1 MAFTTSNGT
10 TLKVNVRPDFLEFR
24 KSLDGELKTLQN
36 EKAYQFPIKINGQ
49 DAIKTIREYTGE
61 VSKLDGS
68 LKKVTFTTEQYTDA
82 QGKVL
87 RDAKG
92 HVLKNASEQIT
103 KISASMKDAS
113 KNAKDLGVG
122 LRDFSGTL
130 LKVAEFQ
137 IITKIL
143 NLATSA
149 MSEAISTVKEYDD
162 ALTEFKKVSDLS
174 GESLDEYTEKLG
186 KLGGEVART
195 RTEMVASATEFKKS
209 GFSDEDSAQL
219 AKISEMYRNTADE
232 AISSAESAGFIVS
245 QMKAYNNETEG
256 FAQHTI
262 DAINNVSDNMAVSS
276 SDISDGLSKTSS
288 AMSALGNSFE
298 ESMAMVAGATEV
310 LHGQATKVARGLR
323 TIGNNFA
330 NQAKKAGTLTYQ
342 VNDVTQ
348 SLSLLD
354 EQTGDLKSTYSI
366 FEELSKEWQNMSNAE
381 KQSIAIQYAGKNQF
395 EVFMAEMNQFT
406 SVQKAYNL
414 AVNDNGMATK
424 ENEKYM
430 ESLTAKLT
438 ALKQQFQE
446 LALGDGGL
454 SYLLKLLIDVGTV
467 VVKFANTDIGQLII
481 GLTALNTIAPKI
493 VISFEKLKAIQAFT
507 GMSKGIKLAY
517 QDMVGLFNLIKS
529 GGVGAITMLSKAEAT
544 SVILTGATLV
554 IAGIYGITKA
564 IEYFAT
570 SQKRAIENA
579 DNAIQAWVDAEDEVD
594 SLNSKIEDIGKQ
606 IDAIKAK
613 GYISVTDEQQL
624 TLLTNEKKQLQEQ
637 VKLQKTLA
645 EIAKAKADAQVAKA
659 MTEKKTY
666 NTESA
671 GYGSELFGSIRKS
684 GTIYEQVNDD
694 IKSYDILM
702 EHISAYE
709 QEVDKLNKKKNLS
722 WQEQGHLRAYNEA
735 ITEAKDKLN
744 DYTDSISKNTDTIMN
759 QYKAYAEQG
768 VEFDKMPKELQKAI
782 NSINVMSY
790 AISDNARA
798 ITDQESLFDALS
810 SAVDEPINSL
820 DDFIE
825 KQGLTED
832 QAKKVKDAFED
843 GDYIKAYALAM
854 NDASNSAEGLSDDLE
869 NVADNSDV
877 ISGVANT
884 MSEIG
889 SAYDTLS
896 SAVEEYNSNG
906 ALSVETLASLSKLS
920 PQYLACLVDENGQ
933 LRLNADSMDALA
945 TASKNAA
952 IQTLMD
958 SASKDM
964 LAVATGNAKNMSDLA
979 TQAINNVGNAS
990 EISGQKAANGAKG
1003 YDMLADAMTK
1013 AITAGGGKVTNKVK
1027 DNVDKVRKIYG
1038 GLIDAVIKT
1047 DYKISRKTATTKRDT
1062 SANRAN
1068 TDSLKKQTDA
1078 LKEQQDAIKK
1088 EVDDYKSVI
1097 SYIQDKVKK
1106 YQDSL
1111 KEQKD
1116 AETKALESQ
1125 IKTLKEKAEAR
1136 NKYFDDE
1143 IEKLEKAK
1151 DAEEEYWNSQIDA
1164 IKTANEKIEDN
1175 IKLQELQQA
1184 LQIAQNSRL
1193 RVYKEGEGFVYTQ
1206 DQQAISEAQKNLKE
1220 YERQQEYEKQIQDLE
1235 NNRDKKVKIYE
1246 QQIQDLKDKQ
1256 EKEKE
1261 QYDLEEENL
1270 DKHKEAIE
1278 AKWDEQIAY
1287 WDKWLEKFSDGV
1299 NSYETEQNRLKAIQ
1313 LTGIDFENKGW
1324 QTRLGNLDAFVN
1336 AYTAKLRQLQDINTQ
1351 YENAQ
1356 KQYQASHGSSYGGGT
1371 PTYNPAPS
1379 RPYRPAT
1386 SSISTVSVGGVSY
1399 RVGGVY
1405 SHPKGLWYKGE
1416 SDYKWRKTSTNYVH
1430 AFQIIGSGRN
1440 SSGQYLRVKGRS
1452 GDIYDIDA
1460 KDLKKHPLKFVAP
1473 AVKPFYTGVSSV
1485 DSNQVALVGDSP
1497 TNHELVIGSK
1507 LNGQMMNLPKGSGVV
1522 NNKATNTL
1530 AGVLNQ
1536 LGVVS
1541 SNFGKSIGTL
1551 TNNHPTESW
1560 VIENVTINGANIHDA
1575 NTFANA
1581 ILNLKSE
1588 ALQRAHRR

>member
-1 MAFTTSNGT
+1 MAFTTSNGA

-24 KSLDGELKTLQN
+24 KSLDGEIKTLQN

-68 LKKVTFTTEQYTDA
+68 LKKVTFTTEQYTNA

-87 RDAKG
+87 RDAQG

-298 ESMAMVAGATEV
+298 ESMAMVSGATEV

-342 VNDVTQ
+342 VNGVTQ

-454 SYLLKLLIDVGTV
+454 SYLLKLLTDIGTIV
-467 VVKFANTDIGQLII
+467 LKLANTDFGKFAITLTAIDVILGKTIVKLSAIKDANIYTTMVALFQLIK
-481 GLTALNTIAPKI
+481 T
-493 VISFEKLKAIQAFT
+493 
-507 GMSKGIKLAY
+507 
-517 QDMVGLFNLIKS
+517 D
-529 GGVGAITMLSKAEAT
+529 GVGAIGALSTAEKT
-544 SVILTGATLV
+544 SVILTGASLV

-564 IEYFAT
+564 IEYFST
-570 SQKRAIENA
+570 SQKRAIESA

-594 SLNSKIEDIGKQ
+594 SLNSKMKDIEQQ

-624 TLLTNEKKQLQEQ
+624 TLLTNEKKQLEEQ

-666 NTESA
+666 NTEGA
-671 GYGSELFGSIRKS
+671 GYGSELVGSMRKS

-722 WQEQGHLRAYNEA
+722 WQEQSHLRAYNEA

-790 AISDNARA
+790 AMSDNARA

-810 SAVDEPINSL
+810 SAVDKPINSL

-854 NDASNSAEGLSDDLE
+854 NDASNSAENLSDDLE
-869 NVADNSDV
+869 NVAENSNA
-877 ISGVANT
+877 ISGVSTT

-896 SAVEEYNSNG
+896 SAIEEYNNNG

-933 LRLNADSMDALA
+933 LRLNTDSLDALA

-979 TQAINNVGNAS
+979 TQAINNVGDAS
-990 EISGQKAANGAKG
+990 EISGQKAMNGAKG
-1003 YDMLADAMTK
+1003 YDMLAEAMTK
-1013 AITAGGGKVTNKVK
+1013 AITAGGGKVTDKVK
-1027 DNVDKVRKIYG
+1027 NDVDKVRKIYG
-1038 GLIDAVIKT
+1038 GLIDAVVKT
-1047 DYKISRKTATTKRDT
+1047 DYKISRKTSTTKRDT

-1078 LKEQQDAIKK
+1078 LKEQQDALKK

-1106 YQDSL
+1106 YQDTL
-1111 KEQKD
+1111 KDQKD
-1116 AETKALESQ
+1116 AETKAIESQ
-1125 IKTLKEKAEAR
+1125 IKALKEHAEAR

-1184 LQIAQNSRL
+1184 LQVAQNSRL

-1220 YERQQEYEKQIQDLE
+1220 YERQQAYEKQIQDLE

-1371 PTYNPAPS
+1371 PTYT
-1379 RPYRPAT
+1379 PYRPST
-1386 SSISTVSVGGVSY
+1386 SHSSSSLQTSTVTVGGKSY

-1416 SDYKWRKTSTNYVH
+1416 SDYKWHQTSTNYVH
-1430 AFQIIGSGRN
+1430 AFQVIGSGRN
-1440 SSGQYLRVKGRS
+1440 SSGKYLRVKGRS
-1452 GDIYDIDA
+1452 GDIYDIDE
-1460 KDLKKHPLKFVAP
+1460 KYLKSKPLKYVAP

-1485 DSNQVALVGDSP
+1485 DSNQMALVGDSP

-1522 NNKATNTL
+1522 NNKSTNTL

-1536 LGVVS
+1536 LGTVS

-1551 TNNHPTESW
+1551 TNNYPTESW

-1575 NTFANA
+1575 DTFANA

>member
-1 MAFTTSNGT
+1 
-10 TLKVNVRPDFLEFR
+10 
-24 KSLDGELKTLQN
+24 
-36 EKAYQFPIKINGQ
+36 
-49 DAIKTIREYTGE
+49 
-61 VSKLDGS
+61 
-68 LKKVTFTTEQYTDA
+68 
-82 QGKVL
+82 
-87 RDAKG
+87 
-92 HVLKNASEQIT
+92 
-103 KISASMKDAS
+103 
-113 KNAKDLGVG
+113 
-122 LRDFSGTL
+122 
-130 LKVAEFQ
+130 
-137 IITKIL
+137 
-143 NLATSA
+143 
-149 MSEAISTVKEYDD
+149 
-162 ALTEFKKVSDLS
+162 
-174 GESLDEYTEKLG
+174 
-186 KLGGEVART
+186 
-195 RTEMVASATEFKKS
+195 
-209 GFSDEDSAQL
+209 
-219 AKISEMYRNTADE
+219 
-232 AISSAESAGFIVS
+232 
-245 QMKAYNNETEG
+245 
-256 FAQHTI
+256 
-262 DAINNVSDNMAVSS
+262 
-276 SDISDGLSKTSS
+276 
-288 AMSALGNSFE
+288 
-298 ESMAMVAGATEV
+298 
-310 LHGQATKVARGLR
+310 
-323 TIGNNFA
+323 
-330 NQAKKAGTLTYQ
+330 
-342 VNDVTQ
+342 
-348 SLSLLD
+348 
-354 EQTGDLKSTYSI
+354 
-366 FEELSKEWQNMSNAE
+366 MSNAE

-414 AVNDNGMATK
+414 AVNDNSMATK

-454 SYLLKLLIDVGTV
+454 SHLLKLLIDVGTV

-481 GLTALNTIAPKI
+481 GLTALNAISPKI
-493 VISFEKLKAIQAFT
+493 IMNFEKLKAVQTFT

-564 IEYFAT
+564 IEYFST

-579 DNAIQAWVDAEDEVD
+579 DNAIQAWKDAEDEVD

-645 EIAKAKADAQVAKA
+645 KIAKEKADAQVAKA

-666 NTESA
+666 NTEDA
-671 GYGSELFGSIRKS
+671 RDGSELVDSMRKS

-694 IKSYDILM
+694 IKSYEILM

-709 QEVDKLNKKKNLS
+709 REVDKLNKKKNLS
-722 WQEQGHLRAYNEA
+722 WQEQSYLRSYNES
-735 ITEAKDKLN
+735 IKVAKDRLN

-768 VEFDKMPKELQKAI
+768 VAFDKMPKELQKAI
-782 NSINVMSY
+782 NSINLMSY
-790 AISDNARA
+790 AMSDNARA

-843 GDYIKAYALAM
+843 GDYIKAYSLAM
-854 NDASNSAEGLSDDLE
+854 NDASNSAEGLSDNLE
-869 NVADNSDV
+869 DVAENSNA
-877 ISGVANT
+877 ISGVSQT

-896 SAVEEYNSNG
+896 SAEEEYNNNG

-920 PQYLACLVDENGQ
+920 PQYLACLIDQNGQ
-933 LRLNADSMDALA
+933 LKLNTNSLDDLA

-979 TQAINNVGNAS
+979 TQAINNVGDAS
-990 EISGQKAANGAKG
+990 EISGQKAMNGAKG

-1013 AITAGGGKVTNKVK
+1013 AITAGGGKVTDKVK
-1027 DNVDKVRKIYG
+1027 GDVDKVRKIYG

-1047 DYKISRKTATTKRDT
+1047 DYKISRKTSTTKRDT

-1078 LKEQQDAIKK
+1078 LKKQQDALKK

-1106 YQDSL
+1106 YQDTL

-1136 NKYFDDE
+1136 NKYFDNE
-1143 IEKLEKAK
+1143 IERLEKAK

-1220 YERQQEYEKQIQDLE
+1220 YERQQAYEKQIQDLE

-1371 PTYNPAPS
+1371 PTYT
-1379 RPYRPAT
+1379 PYRPST
-1386 SSISTVSVGGVSY
+1386 RHSSSSLQVSTVTVGGKSY
-1399 RVGGVY
+1399 RVGGIY
-1405 SHPKGLWYKGE
+1405 SHPTGLWYKGE
-1416 SDYKWRKTSTNYVH
+1416 SDYKWHKTSTNHVH

-1440 SSGQYLRVKGRS
+1440 SSGKYLRVKGRS
-1452 GDIYDIDA
+1452 GDIYDIDE
-1460 KDLKKHPLKFVAP
+1460 KDLKKKPLKYVSS
-1473 AVKPFYTGVSSV
+1473 AVNPYYTGVSSV

-1507 LNGQMMNLPKGSGVV
+1507 LNGRVMNLPKGSGVV

>member
-1 MAFTTSNGT
+1 
-10 TLKVNVRPDFLEFR
+10 
-24 KSLDGELKTLQN
+24 
-36 EKAYQFPIKINGQ
+36 
-49 DAIKTIREYTGE
+49 
-61 VSKLDGS
+61 
-68 LKKVTFTTEQYTDA
+68 
-82 QGKVL
+82 
-87 RDAKG
+87 
-92 HVLKNASEQIT
+92 
-103 KISASMKDAS
+103 
-113 KNAKDLGVG
+113 
-122 LRDFSGTL
+122 
-130 LKVAEFQ
+130 
-137 IITKIL
+137 
-143 NLATSA
+143 
-149 MSEAISTVKEYDD
+149 
-162 ALTEFKKVSDLS
+162 
-174 GESLDEYTEKLG
+174 
-186 KLGGEVART
+186 
-195 RTEMVASATEFKKS
+195 
-209 GFSDEDSAQL
+209 
-219 AKISEMYRNTADE
+219 
-232 AISSAESAGFIVS
+232 
-245 QMKAYNNETEG
+245 
-256 FAQHTI
+256 
-262 DAINNVSDNMAVSS
+262 
-276 SDISDGLSKTSS
+276 
-288 AMSALGNSFE
+288 
-298 ESMAMVAGATEV
+298 
-310 LHGQATKVARGLR
+310 
-323 TIGNNFA
+323 
-330 NQAKKAGTLTYQ
+330 
-342 VNDVTQ
+342 
-348 SLSLLD
+348 
-354 EQTGDLKSTYSI
+354 
-366 FEELSKEWQNMSNAE
+366 MSNAE

-414 AVNDNGMATK
+414 AVNDNSMATK

-481 GLTALNTIAPKI
+481 GLTALNAISPKI
-493 VISFEKLKAIQAFT
+493 IMNFEKLKAVQTFT

-564 IEYFAT
+564 IEYFST

-579 DNAIQAWVDAEDEVD
+579 DNAIQEWKDAEDEVD

-645 EIAKAKADAQVAKA
+645 EIAKKKADAQVAKA

-666 NTESA
+666 NTEDTS
-671 GYGSELFGSIRKS
+671 YGSEFVGSFGVDSIRKKS

-694 IKSYDILM
+694 IKSYEILM
-702 EHISAYE
+702 EHISSYE
-709 QEVDKLNKKKNLS
+709 REVDKLNKKKNLS
-722 WQEQGHLRAYNEA
+722 WQEQANLRAYNKSLTIA
-735 ITEAKDKLN
+735 NDKLN

-768 VEFDKMPKELQKAI
+768 VAFDKMPKELQKAI
-782 NSINVMSY
+782 NSINLMSY
-790 AISDNARA
+790 AMSDNARA

-843 GDYIKAYALAM
+843 GDYIKAYSLAM

-869 NVADNSDV
+869 DVAENSNA
-877 ISGVANT
+877 ISGVSQI

-896 SAVEEYNSNG
+896 SAEEEYNNNG

-920 PQYLACLVDENGQ
+920 PQYLACLIDENGQ
-933 LRLNADSMDALA
+933 LRLNTDSLDALA

-979 TQAINNVGNAS
+979 TQAINNVGDAS
-990 EISGQKAANGAKG
+990 EISGQKAMNGAKG

-1013 AITAGGGKVTNKVK
+1013 AITAGGGKVTDKVK
-1027 DNVDKVRKIYG
+1027 GDVDKVRKIYG

-1047 DYKISRKTATTKRDT
+1047 DYKISRKTSTTKRDT

-1068 TDSLKKQTDA
+1068 TDSIKKQTDA
-1078 LKEQQDAIKK
+1078 LKKQQDALKK

-1106 YQDSL
+1106 YQDTL

-1136 NKYFDDE
+1136 NKYFDNE

-1206 DQQAISEAQKNLKE
+1206 DQQAISEAQKHLKE
-1220 YERQQEYEKQIQDLE
+1220 YERQQAYEKQIQDLE
-1235 NNRDKKVKIYE
+1235 DNRDKKVKIYE

-1256 EKEKE
+1256 EKEK
-1261 QYDLEEENL
+1261 
-1270 DKHKEAIE
+1270 
-1278 AKWDEQIAY
+1278 
-1287 WDKWLEKFSDGV
+1287 
-1299 NSYETEQNRLKAIQ
+1299 
-1313 LTGIDFENKGW
+1313 
-1324 QTRLGNLDAFVN
+1324 
-1336 AYTAKLRQLQDINTQ
+1336 
-1351 YENAQ
+1351 
-1356 KQYQASHGSSYGGGT
+1356 
-1371 PTYNPAPS
+1371 
-1379 RPYRPAT
+1379 
-1386 SSISTVSVGGVSY
+1386 
-1399 RVGGVY
+1399 
-1405 SHPKGLWYKGE
+1405 
-1416 SDYKWRKTSTNYVH
+1416 
-1430 AFQIIGSGRN
+1430 
-1440 SSGQYLRVKGRS
+1440 
-1452 GDIYDIDA
+1452 
-1460 KDLKKHPLKFVAP
+1460 
-1473 AVKPFYTGVSSV
+1473 
-1485 DSNQVALVGDSP
+1485 
-1497 TNHELVIGSK
+1497 
-1507 LNGQMMNLPKGSGVV
+1507 
-1522 NNKATNTL
+1522 
-1530 AGVLNQ
+1530 
-1536 LGVVS
+1536 
-1541 SNFGKSIGTL
+1541 
-1551 TNNHPTESW
+1551 
-1560 VIENVTINGANIHDA
+1560 
-1575 NTFANA
+1575 
-1581 ILNLKSE
+1581 
-1588 ALQRAHRR
+1588 

>member
-1 MAFTTSNGT
+1 
-10 TLKVNVRPDFLEFR
+10 
-24 KSLDGELKTLQN
+24 
-36 EKAYQFPIKINGQ
+36 
-49 DAIKTIREYTGE
+49 
-61 VSKLDGS
+61 
-68 LKKVTFTTEQYTDA
+68 
-82 QGKVL
+82 
-87 RDAKG
+87 
-92 HVLKNASEQIT
+92 
-103 KISASMKDAS
+103 
-113 KNAKDLGVG
+113 
-122 LRDFSGTL
+122 
-130 LKVAEFQ
+130 
-137 IITKIL
+137 
-143 NLATSA
+143 
-149 MSEAISTVKEYDD
+149 
-162 ALTEFKKVSDLS
+162 
-174 GESLDEYTEKLG
+174 
-186 KLGGEVART
+186 
-195 RTEMVASATEFKKS
+195 
-209 GFSDEDSAQL
+209 
-219 AKISEMYRNTADE
+219 
-232 AISSAESAGFIVS
+232 
-245 QMKAYNNETEG
+245 
-256 FAQHTI
+256 
-262 DAINNVSDNMAVSS
+262 
-276 SDISDGLSKTSS
+276 
-288 AMSALGNSFE
+288 
-298 ESMAMVAGATEV
+298 
-310 LHGQATKVARGLR
+310 
-323 TIGNNFA
+323 
-330 NQAKKAGTLTYQ
+330 
-342 VNDVTQ
+342 
-348 SLSLLD
+348 
-354 EQTGDLKSTYSI
+354 
-366 FEELSKEWQNMSNAE
+366 MSNAE

-454 SYLLKLLIDVGTV
+454 SHLLKLLTDIGTV
-467 VVKFANTDIGQLII
+467 TLKVANTDFGKFVIT
-481 GLTALNTIAPKI
+481 LTALDVVLGKTI
-493 VISFEKLKAIQAFT
+493 VKLST
-507 GMSKGIKLAY
+507 IKDANMY
-517 QDMVGLFNLIKS
+517 TTMVALFQLIRTD
-529 GGVGAITMLSKAEAT
+529 GVGAIETLTTAEKT
-544 SVILTGATLV
+544 SVLLTGASLV

-564 IEYFAT
+564 IEYFST
-570 SQKRAIENA
+570 SQKRAIESA

-637 VKLQKTLA
+637 VRLQKTLA

-666 NTESA
+666 NTEGA
-671 GYGSELFGSIRKS
+671 GYGSELFGSMRKS

-694 IKSYDILM
+694 IKSYEILM

-709 QEVDKLNKKKNLS
+709 REVDKLNKKKNLS
-722 WQEQGHLRAYNEA
+722 WQEQANLRAYNEA

-759 QYKAYAEQG
+759 QYKAYAKQG
-768 VEFDKMPKELQKAI
+768 VEFDKMPKALQKAI

-790 AISDNARA
+790 AMSDNARA

-843 GDYIKAYALAM
+843 GDYIKAYSLAM

-869 NVADNSDV
+869 NVAENSNA
-877 ISGVANT
+877 ISGVSDT

-896 SAVEEYNSNG
+896 SAVEEYNNNG
-906 ALSVETLASLSKLS
+906 ALSVETLTSLSKLS

-933 LRLNADSMDALA
+933 LRLNTDSLDALA

-979 TQAINNVGNAS
+979 TQAINNVGNAA
-990 EISGQKAANGAKG
+990 EVSGQQAMNGAKG

-1013 AITAGGGKVTNKVK
+1013 AITAGSGKVTNKVK
-1027 DNVDKVRKIYG
+1027 NDVDKVRKIYG
-1038 GLIDAVIKT
+1038 GLIDAVVKT
-1047 DYKISRKTATTKRDT
+1047 DYKISRKTSTTKRDT

-1068 TDSLKKQTDA
+1068 ADSLKKQTDA
-1078 LKEQQDAIKK
+1078 LKEQQEAIKK

-1151 DAEEEYWNSQIDA
+1151 DAEEEYWNYQIDA

-1220 YERQQEYEKQIQDLE
+1220 YERQQAYEKQIQELE
-1235 NNRDKKVKIYE
+1235 DNRDKKAKIYE
-1246 QQIQDLKDKQ
+1246 QQIQNIKNKQ

-1278 AKWDEQIAY
+1278 EKWDEQIAY
-1287 WDKWLEKFSDGV
+1287 WDKWIEKFSDGV

-1371 PTYNPAPS
+1371 PTYT
-1379 RPYRPAT
+1379 PYRPST
-1386 SSISTVSVGGVSY
+1386 SHSSSSSSLQTSTVTVGGKSY
-1399 RVGGVY
+1399 RIGGVY
-1405 SHPKGLWYKGE
+1405 SHPKGLWYRGE
-1416 SDYKWRKTSTNYVH
+1416 SDYKWHQTSTNHVH
-1430 AFQIIGSGRN
+1430 AFQVIGSGRN
-1440 SSGQYLRVKGRS
+1440 SSGKYLRVKGRS
-1452 GDIYDIDA
+1452 GDIYDIDE
-1460 KDLKKHPLKFVAP
+1460 KYLKSKPLKYVAP

>member
-1 MAFTTSNGT
+1 MAFTTSNGA

-103 KISASMKDAS
+103 KISASIKDAS
-113 KNAKDLGVG
+113 KNTKDLGVG

-149 MSEAISTVKEYDD
+149 MSEAVSTVKEYDD

-276 SDISDGLSKTSS
+276 SDISNGLSKTSS

-342 VNDVTQ
+342 VNGVTQ

-395 EVFMAEMNQFT
+395 EVFMAEMNQFA

-414 AVNDNGMATK
+414 AVNDNSMATK

-454 SYLLKLLIDVGTV
+454 SSLLKLLVDVGTV
-467 VVKFANTDIGQLII
+467 VVKFANTDIGKLII
-481 GLTALNTIAPKI
+481 SLTALNTIVPKI
-493 VISFEKLKAIQAFT
+493 VTNFGKLKAVEAFT
-507 GMSKGIKLAY
+507 SMSKGIKLAY
-517 QDMVGLFNLIKS
+517 QDIVGLFNLIKS
-529 GGVGAITMLSKAEAT
+529 GGVGAITMLSKAEKT

-579 DNAIQAWVDAEDEVD
+579 DNAIQAWVDAEDKVD

-624 TLLTNEKKQLQEQ
+624 TLLTNEKKQLEEQ

-645 EIAKAKADAQVAKA
+645 EIAKTKADAQVAKA
-659 MTEKKTY
+659 MTEKKSYSTL
-666 NTESA
+666 NSNGTAE
-671 GYGSELFGSIRKS
+671 FPVKR

-694 IKSYDILM
+694 IKSYETLIKL
-702 EHISAYE
+702 ISQYE
-709 QEVDKLNKKKNLS
+709 EQLDELGNKKNPS
-722 WQEQGHLRAYNEA
+722 WSEKDNMRALETQIEY
-735 ITEAKDKLN
+735 TRDKLN

-768 VEFDKMPKELQKAI
+768 VEFDKMPKALQKAI
-782 NSINVMSY
+782 NSINLMSY
-790 AISDNARA
+790 AMSDNAKA
-798 ITDQESLFDALS
+798 ITDQASLFDALS
-810 SAVDEPINSL
+810 SAVDEPINSI

-832 QAKKVKDAFED
+832 QAKKVKDAFEN
-843 GDYIKAYALAM
+843 GDYIKAYSLAM

-869 NVADNSDV
+869 DVAENSNA
-877 ISGVANT
+877 ISGVSST
-884 MSEIG
+884 MSEIS

-896 SAVEEYNSNG
+896 SAIEEYNNNG

-933 LRLNADSMDALA
+933 LRLNTDSLDALA

-990 EISGQKAANGAKG
+990 EVSGQKAANGAKG

-1013 AITAGGGKVTNKVK
+1013 AITAGGGKVTAKVK
-1027 DNVDKVRKIYG
+1027 GDVDKVRKIYG

-1047 DYKISRKTATTKRDT
+1047 DYKVSRKTSTTKRDT

-1068 TDSLKKQTDA
+1068 TDSIKRQTDA
-1078 LKEQQDAIKK
+1078 LKEQRDAIKK

-1106 YQDSL
+1106 YQDTL

-1116 AETKALESQ
+1116 AEIKAIESQ
-1125 IKTLKEKAEAR
+1125 IKALKERAEAR

-1220 YERQQEYEKQIQDLE
+1220 YERQQAYEKQIQDLE
-1235 NNRDKKVKIYE
+1235 DNRDKKVKIYE
-1246 QQIQDLKDKQ
+1246 QQIQDLKNKQ

-1324 QTRLGNLDAFVN
+1324 QARLGNLDAFVN

-1371 PTYNPAPS
+1371 PTYT
-1379 RPYRPAT
+1379 PYRP
-1386 SSISTVSVGGVSY
+1386 SSSHSRPSTPSRSTVTVGGKSY
-1399 RVGGVY
+1399 IVGGVY
-1405 SHPKGLWYKGE
+1405 SHAKGITYRDE
-1416 SDYKWRKTSTNYVH
+1416 SSRKWKKTSSNYKHGV
-1430 AFQIIGSGRN
+1430 QIIGVARDTNGDF
-1440 SSGQYLRVKGRS
+1440 LRVRSRTGAILNFYAQDIKGKFKYKS
-1452 GDIYDIDA
+1452 GKTSAY
-1460 KDLKKHPLKFVAP
+1460 
-1473 AVKPFYTGVSSV
+1473 YTGVSSV

-1522 NNKATNTL
+1522 NNKSTNTL

-1536 LGVVS
+1536 LGTLS

>member
-1 MAFTTSNGT
+1 MAFTTSNGA

-143 NLATSA
+143 NLAISA

-342 VNDVTQ
+342 VNGVTQ

-454 SYLLKLLIDVGTV
+454 SYLLKLLTDIGTV
-467 VVKFANTDIGQLII
+467 VLKLANTDFGKFAITLTAIDVILGKTIVKLGAIKDANIYTTMVALFQLIK
-481 GLTALNTIAPKI
+481 T
-493 VISFEKLKAIQAFT
+493 
-507 GMSKGIKLAY
+507 
-517 QDMVGLFNLIKS
+517 D
-529 GGVGAITMLSKAEAT
+529 GVGAIGALSAAEKT
-544 SVILTGATLV
+544 SVILTGASLV

-570 SQKRAIENA
+570 SQKRAIEGA
-579 DNAIQAWVDAEDEVD
+579 DNAIQEWVDAENEVD

-645 EIAKAKADAQVAKA
+645 EIAKTKADAQVAKA
-659 MTEKKTY
+659 MQEKKAYSTL
-666 NTESA
+666 NSDGTAVFPEK
-671 GYGSELFGSIRKS
+671 R

-694 IKSYDILM
+694 IKSYETLTKL
-702 EHISAYE
+702 ISQYE
-709 QEVDKLNKKKNLS
+709 EQLDKLGSKKNPS
-722 WQEQGHLRAYNEA
+722 WLEKDNMRALETQIGH
-735 ITEAKDKLN
+735 TKDKLN

-782 NSINVMSY
+782 NSINLMSY
-790 AISDNARA
+790 AMSDNARA

-820 DDFIE
+820 DDFIK

-832 QAKKVKDAFED
+832 QAKKVKDAFEH

-854 NDASNSAEGLSDDLE
+854 NYASNSAEGLSDDLE
-869 NVADNSDV
+869 NVADKSNA

-884 MSEIG
+884 MSKIG

-920 PQYLACLVDENGQ
+920 PQYLACLIDENGQ
-933 LRLNADSMDALA
+933 LRLNADGMNALTDNMDALA

-1047 DYKISRKTATTKRDT
+1047 DYKVSRKTATTKRDT

-1405 SHPKGLWYKGE
+1405 SHPKGLSYKGE

-1430 AFQIIGSGRN
+1430 AFQVIGSGRN
-1440 SSGQYLRVKGRS
+1440 SSGRYLRVKGRS

>member
-1 MAFTTSNGT
+1 MAFTTSNGA

-61 VSKLDGS
+61 VSQLDGS

-143 NLATSA
+143 NLTTSA

-342 VNDVTQ
+342 VNGVTQ

-354 EQTGDLKSTYSI
+354 EQTGDLKGTYSI

-414 AVNDNGMATK
+414 AVNDNSMATK

-454 SYLLKLLIDVGTV
+454 SYLLKLLTDIGTV
-467 VVKFANTDIGQLII
+467 TLKVANTDFGKFVIT
-481 GLTALNTIAPKI
+481 LTALDVVLGKTI
-493 VISFEKLKAIQAFT
+493 VKLST
-507 GMSKGIKLAY
+507 IKDANMY
-517 QDMVGLFNLIKS
+517 TTMAALFQLIKTD
-529 GGVGAITMLSKAEAT
+529 GVGAIETLTTAEKT
-544 SVILTGATLV
+544 SVILTGASLV

-564 IEYFAT
+564 IEYFST
-570 SQKRAIENA
+570 SQKRAIESA

-606 IDAIKAK
+606 IDAIKSK

-666 NTESA
+666 NTEGA
-671 GYGSELFGSIRKS
+671 GYGSELVGSMRKS

-694 IKSYDILM
+694 IKSYEILM
-702 EHISAYE
+702 EHISSYE
-709 QEVDKLNKKKNLS
+709 REVDKLNKKKNLS
-722 WQEQGHLRAYNEA
+722 WQEQSYLRAYNES
-735 ITEAKDKLN
+735 ITVAKDKLN

-782 NSINVMSY
+782 NSINLMSY
-790 AISDNARA
+790 AMSDNARA

-869 NVADNSDV
+869 NVADNSNA
-877 ISGVANT
+877 ISGVSDT

-896 SAVEEYNSNG
+896 SAVEEYNNNG

-979 TQAINNVGNAS
+979 TQAINNVGDAS
-990 EISGQKAANGAKG
+990 EISGQKAMNGAKG

-1038 GLIDAVIKT
+1038 GLIDAVVKT
-1047 DYKISRKTATTKRDT
+1047 DYKISRKTSTTKRDT

-1116 AETKALESQ
+1116 AETKALETQ

-1143 IEKLEKAK
+1143 INKLERAK
-1151 DAEEEYWNSQIDA
+1151 EAEEEYWNSQIDA
-1164 IKTANEKIEDN
+1164 IKNANEKIEDN

-1184 LQIAQNSRL
+1184 LQKAQSARL

-1220 YERQQEYEKQIQDLE
+1220 YERQQAYEKQIQELE
-1235 NNRDKKVKIYE
+1235 DNRDKKVKIYE

-1371 PTYNPAPS
+1371 PTYNLAPS

-1522 NNKATNTL
+1522 NNKSTNTL

-1536 LGVVS
+1536 LGTLS
-1541 SNFGKSIGTL
+1541 SNFGRNIGTL
-1551 TNNHPTESW
+1551 TNNHTAESW
-1560 VIENVTINGANIHDA
+1560 IVENVTINGANIHDA

-1581 ILNLKSE
+1581 ILNLKFE

>member
-1 MAFTTSNGT
+1 
-10 TLKVNVRPDFLEFR
+10 
-24 KSLDGELKTLQN
+24 
-36 EKAYQFPIKINGQ
+36 
-49 DAIKTIREYTGE
+49 
-61 VSKLDGS
+61 
-68 LKKVTFTTEQYTDA
+68 
-82 QGKVL
+82 
-87 RDAKG
+87 
-92 HVLKNASEQIT
+92 
-103 KISASMKDAS
+103 
-113 KNAKDLGVG
+113 
-122 LRDFSGTL
+122 
-130 LKVAEFQ
+130 
-137 IITKIL
+137 
-143 NLATSA
+143 
-149 MSEAISTVKEYDD
+149 
-162 ALTEFKKVSDLS
+162 
-174 GESLDEYTEKLG
+174 
-186 KLGGEVART
+186 
-195 RTEMVASATEFKKS
+195 
-209 GFSDEDSAQL
+209 
-219 AKISEMYRNTADE
+219 
-232 AISSAESAGFIVS
+232 
-245 QMKAYNNETEG
+245 
-256 FAQHTI
+256 
-262 DAINNVSDNMAVSS
+262 
-276 SDISDGLSKTSS
+276 
-288 AMSALGNSFE
+288 
-298 ESMAMVAGATEV
+298 
-310 LHGQATKVARGLR
+310 
-323 TIGNNFA
+323 
-330 NQAKKAGTLTYQ
+330 
-342 VNDVTQ
+342 
-348 SLSLLD
+348 
-354 EQTGDLKSTYSI
+354 
-366 FEELSKEWQNMSNAE
+366 MSNAE

-454 SYLLKLLIDVGTV
+454 NYLLKLLIDVGTV
-467 VVKFANTDIGQLII
+467 VLKLANTDFGKFAITLTAIDVILGKTIVKLSAIKDANIYTTMVALFQLIK
-481 GLTALNTIAPKI
+481 T
-493 VISFEKLKAIQAFT
+493 
-507 GMSKGIKLAY
+507 
-517 QDMVGLFNLIKS
+517 D
-529 GGVGAITMLSKAEAT
+529 GVGAIGALSAAEKT
-544 SVILTGATLV
+544 SVILTGASLV

-564 IEYFAT
+564 IEYFST
-570 SQKRAIENA
+570 SQKRAIESA
-579 DNAIQAWVDAEDEVD
+579 DNAIQEWVDAEDKVD

-637 VKLQKTLA
+637 VRLQKTLA

-666 NTESA
+666 TTLNSDGTAKFPEK
-671 GYGSELFGSIRKS
+671 R

-694 IKSYDILM
+694 IKSYETLTKTI
-702 EHISAYE
+702 AQYE
-709 QEVDKLNKKKNLS
+709 EELDKLNNKKNPS
-722 WQEQGHLRAYNEA
+722 WLDKDNARALETQIGY
-735 ITEAKDKLN
+735 TKDKLD

-782 NSINVMSY
+782 NSINLMSY
-790 AISDNARA
+790 AMSDNARA

-843 GDYIKAYALAM
+843 GDYIKAYSLAM

-869 NVADNSDV
+869 NVAENSNA
-877 ISGVANT
+877 ISGVSDT

-896 SAVEEYNSNG
+896 SAVEEYNNNG

-933 LRLNADSMDALA
+933 LRLNTDSLDALA

-990 EISGQKAANGAKG
+990 EVSGQKAMNGAKG

-1013 AITAGGGKVTNKVK
+1013 AITAGGGKVTDKVK
-1027 DNVDKVRKIYG
+1027 GDVNKVRKIYG

-1047 DYKISRKTATTKRDT
+1047 DYKVSRKTSTTKRDT

-1068 TDSLKKQTDA
+1068 TDSIKKQTDA
-1078 LKEQQDAIKK
+1078 LKEQQDALKK

-1220 YERQQEYEKQIQDLE
+1220 YERQQAYEKQIQELE
-1235 NNRDKKVKIYE
+1235 DNRDKKVKIYE
-1246 QQIQDLKDKQ
+1246 QQIQDLKNKQ

-1371 PTYNPAPS
+1371 PTYTPYRPSSSRPSAPS
-1379 RPYRPAT
+1379 RSAVT
-1386 SSISTVSVGGVSY
+1386 VGGKSY
-1399 RVGGVY
+1399 YIGGVY
-1405 SHPKGLWYKGE
+1405 SHPKGLAYYGE
-1416 SDYKWRKTSTNYVH
+1416 ADRKLHSTSTNYVH
-1430 AFQIIGSGRN
+1430 AFQVIGSGSN
-1440 SSGQYLRVKGRS
+1440 MAGQRYLRVKGRS
-1452 GDIYDIDA
+1452 GAIYDIYA
-1460 KDLKKHPLKFVAP
+1460 QALKKKPLKYVAS

-1536 LGVVS
+1536 LGTVS

-1560 VIENVTINGANIHDA
+1560 VIENVTINGANINDA

>member
-1 MAFTTSNGT
+1 M
-10 TLKVNVRPDFLEFR
+10 
-24 KSLDGELKTLQN
+24 
-36 EKAYQFPIKINGQ
+36 
-49 DAIKTIREYTGE
+49 
-61 VSKLDGS
+61 
-68 LKKVTFTTEQYTDA
+68 
-82 QGKVL
+82 
-87 RDAKG
+87 
-92 HVLKNASEQIT
+92 
-103 KISASMKDAS
+103 
-113 KNAKDLGVG
+113 
-122 LRDFSGTL
+122 
-130 LKVAEFQ
+130 
-137 IITKIL
+137 
-143 NLATSA
+143 
-149 MSEAISTVKEYDD
+149 
-162 ALTEFKKVSDLS
+162 
-174 GESLDEYTEKLG
+174 
-186 KLGGEVART
+186 
-195 RTEMVASATEFKKS
+195 
-209 GFSDEDSAQL
+209 
-219 AKISEMYRNTADE
+219 
-232 AISSAESAGFIVS
+232 
-245 QMKAYNNETEG
+245 
-256 FAQHTI
+256 
-262 DAINNVSDNMAVSS
+262 
-276 SDISDGLSKTSS
+276 
-288 AMSALGNSFE
+288 
-298 ESMAMVAGATEV
+298 
-310 LHGQATKVARGLR
+310 
-323 TIGNNFA
+323 
-330 NQAKKAGTLTYQ
+330 
-342 VNDVTQ
+342 
-348 SLSLLD
+348 
-354 EQTGDLKSTYSI
+354 
-366 FEELSKEWQNMSNAE
+366 
-381 KQSIAIQYAGKNQF
+381 
-395 EVFMAEMNQFT
+395 
-406 SVQKAYNL
+406 
-414 AVNDNGMATK
+414 
-424 ENEKYM
+424 
-430 ESLTAKLT
+430 
-438 ALKQQFQE
+438 
-446 LALGDGGL
+446 
-454 SYLLKLLIDVGTV
+454 
-467 VVKFANTDIGQLII
+467 
-481 GLTALNTIAPKI
+481 
-493 VISFEKLKAIQAFT
+493 
-507 GMSKGIKLAY
+507 
-517 QDMVGLFNLIKS
+517 
-529 GGVGAITMLSKAEAT
+529 
-544 SVILTGATLV
+544 
-554 IAGIYGITKA
+554 
-564 IEYFAT
+564 
-570 SQKRAIENA
+570 
-579 DNAIQAWVDAEDEVD
+579 
-594 SLNSKIEDIGKQ
+594 NSKIEDIGKQ

-613 GYISVTDEQQL
+613 GYISVTDKQQL
-624 TLLTNEKKQLQEQ
+624 TLLTNEKKQLEEQ

-645 EIAKAKADAQVAKA
+645 KIAKTKADAQVAKA
-659 MTEKKTY
+659 MQEKKTY
-666 NTESA
+666 STLNSDGTAVFPEK
-671 GYGSELFGSIRKS
+671 R

-694 IKSYDILM
+694 IKSYETLTKLK
-702 EHISAYE
+702 SQYE
-709 QEVDKLNKKKNLS
+709 EQLDKLGSKKNPS
-722 WQEQGHLRAYNEA
+722 WLEKDNMRALETQIGH
-735 ITEAKDKLN
+735 TKDKLN

-790 AISDNARA
+790 AMSDNARA

-810 SAVDEPINSL
+810 SAVDAPIKSL

-869 NVADNSDV
+869 GVAENSNA
-877 ISGVANT
+877 ISGVSTT

-896 SAVEEYNSNG
+896 SAIEEYNNNG

-933 LRLNADSMDALA
+933 LRLNTDSLDALA

-979 TQAINNVGNAS
+979 TQAINNVGDAS

-1013 AITAGGGKVTNKVK
+1013 AITAGGGKVTDKVK
-1027 DNVDKVRKIYG
+1027 NDVDKVRKIYG
-1038 GLIDAVIKT
+1038 GLIDAVVKT
-1047 DYKISRKTATTKRDT
+1047 DYKISRKTSTTKRDT

-1068 TDSLKKQTDA
+1068 TDSIKKQTDA
-1078 LKEQQDAIKK
+1078 LKEQQDALKK

-1106 YQDSL
+1106 YQDTL
-1111 KEQKD
+1111 KDQKD
-1116 AETKALESQ
+1116 AETKAIESQ
-1125 IKTLKEKAEAR
+1125 IKALKEHAEAR

-1184 LQIAQNSRL
+1184 LQVAQNSRL

-1220 YERQQEYEKQIQDLE
+1220 YERQQAYEKQIQDLE

-1261 QYDLEEENL
+1261 QYDLEEDNL
-1270 DKHKEAIE
+1270 DKHKDAIE

-1371 PTYNPAPS
+1371 PTYT
-1379 RPYRPAT
+1379 PYRPST
-1386 SSISTVSVGGVSY
+1386 SHSSSSLQTSTVTVGGKSY
-1399 RVGGVY
+1399 RIGGVY

-1416 SDYKWRKTSTNYVH
+1416 SDYKWHQTSTNYVH
-1430 AFQIIGSGRN
+1430 AFQVIGSGRN
-1440 SSGQYLRVKGRS
+1440 SSGKYLRVKGRS
-1452 GDIYDIDA
+1452 GDIYDIDE
-1460 KDLKKHPLKFVAP
+1460 KYLKSKPLKYVAP

-1485 DSNQVALVGDSP
+1485 DSNQMALVGDSP

-1507 LNGQMMNLPKGSGVV
+1507 LNGQIMNLPKGSGVV

-1551 TNNHPTESW
+1551 ANNHPTESW

-1575 NTFANA
+1575 DTFANA

>member
-1 MAFTTSNGT
+1 
-10 TLKVNVRPDFLEFR
+10 
-24 KSLDGELKTLQN
+24 
-36 EKAYQFPIKINGQ
+36 
-49 DAIKTIREYTGE
+49 
-61 VSKLDGS
+61 
-68 LKKVTFTTEQYTDA
+68 
-82 QGKVL
+82 
-87 RDAKG
+87 
-92 HVLKNASEQIT
+92 
-103 KISASMKDAS
+103 
-113 KNAKDLGVG
+113 
-122 LRDFSGTL
+122 
-130 LKVAEFQ
+130 
-137 IITKIL
+137 
-143 NLATSA
+143 
-149 MSEAISTVKEYDD
+149 
-162 ALTEFKKVSDLS
+162 
-174 GESLDEYTEKLG
+174 
-186 KLGGEVART
+186 
-195 RTEMVASATEFKKS
+195 
-209 GFSDEDSAQL
+209 
-219 AKISEMYRNTADE
+219 
-232 AISSAESAGFIVS
+232 
-245 QMKAYNNETEG
+245 
-256 FAQHTI
+256 
-262 DAINNVSDNMAVSS
+262 
-276 SDISDGLSKTSS
+276 
-288 AMSALGNSFE
+288 
-298 ESMAMVAGATEV
+298 
-310 LHGQATKVARGLR
+310 
-323 TIGNNFA
+323 
-330 NQAKKAGTLTYQ
+330 
-342 VNDVTQ
+342 
-348 SLSLLD
+348 
-354 EQTGDLKSTYSI
+354 
-366 FEELSKEWQNMSNAE
+366 MSNAE

-414 AVNDNGMATK
+414 AVNDNSMATK

-467 VVKFANTDIGQLII
+467 VVKFANTDIGRLII

-493 VISFEKLKAIQAFT
+493 VINFEKLKAVQAFT

-544 SVILTGATLV
+544 SVILTGAALV

-564 IEYFAT
+564 IEYFST

-579 DNAIQAWVDAEDEVD
+579 DNAIQAWKDAEDEVD

-637 VKLQKTLA
+637 VKLKKTLA
-645 EIAKAKADAQVAKA
+645 EIAKKKADAQVAKA

-666 NTESA
+666 NIDHTE
-671 GYGSELFGSIRKS
+671 GSVLFGSMRKS

-694 IKSYDILM
+694 IKSYEILM
-702 EHISAYE
+702 EHISSYE
-709 QEVDKLNKKKNLS
+709 REVDKLNKKKNLS
-722 WQEQGHLRAYNEA
+722 WQEQGYLRAYNKS

-782 NSINVMSY
+782 NSINLMSY
-790 AISDNARA
+790 AMSDNARA
-798 ITDQESLFDALS
+798 ITDQKSLFDALS

-843 GDYIKAYALAM
+843 GDYIKAYSLAM
-854 NDASNSAEGLSDDLE
+854 NDASKSAEGLSDDLE
-869 NVADNSDV
+869 NVAENSNA
-877 ISGVANT
+877 ISGVSQT

-889 SAYDTLS
+889 SAYNTLS
-896 SAVEEYNSNG
+896 SAVEEYNNNG

-933 LRLNADSMDALA
+933 LRLNTDSLDALA

-979 TQAINNVGNAS
+979 TQAINNVGDAS
-990 EISGQKAANGAKG
+990 EISGQKAMNGAKG

-1013 AITAGGGKVTNKVK
+1013 AITAGGGKVTDKVK
-1027 DNVDKVRKIYG
+1027 GDVDKVRKIYG

-1047 DYKISRKTATTKRDT
+1047 DYKISRKTSTTKRDT

-1078 LKEQQDAIKK
+1078 LKEQQDALKK

-1106 YQDSL
+1106 YQDTL

-1136 NKYFDDE
+1136 NKYFDNE

-1164 IKTANEKIEDN
+1164 IKTANEEIEDN

-1220 YERQQEYEKQIQDLE
+1220 YERQQAYEKQIQDLE

-1371 PTYNPAPS
+1371 PTYT
-1379 RPYRPAT
+1379 PYRPT
-1386 SSISTVSVGGVSY
+1386 SSRGHSSSSLQPNTVHFSGQSNIGY
-1399 RVGGVY
+1399 IVGGVY
-1405 SHPKGLWYKGE
+1405 SHAKGISYRDE
-1416 SDYKWRKTSTNYVH
+1416 SSHRWKTTSTNYKHGV
-1430 AFQIIGSGRN
+1430 QIIGMARDSR
-1440 SSGQYLRVKGRS
+1440 GQYLRARSRTGAILDFYAQDIKGGFAYRS
-1452 GDIYDIDA
+1452 GKTSAY
-1460 KDLKKHPLKFVAP
+1460 
-1473 AVKPFYTGVSSV
+1473 YTGVSSV

-1551 TNNHPTESW
+1551 TNSHPTESW